1 MPTRTVFVISDHTGI
16 TAESVARS
24 LLAHFEGVTFEYQA
38 RPFTDTEAEIE
49 AIVSEVRLV
58 HQVQGLRPIIFSTLT
73 NPALSALLEQAPA
86 LVFDLFGPYLGV
98 LEAELGARVQPR
110 VGRFHSIN
118 DAGAYF
124 TRIDAV
130 DFVLATDDG
139 LGGKHYAQAEVILV
153 GVSRAGKTPTC
164 LFLGLQY
171 GIRAANYPLAEDD
184 FERLT
189 LPEPLQPYRAK
200 VFGLTIDPLHLQK
213 IRTARKPG
221 SRYATLEQCRYEVE
235 RAELLFKNN
244 GIRYFDTTTSS
255 IEEIA
260 TTIVQN
266 AGLSRRLR

>member
-1 MPTRTVFVISDHTGI
+1 MPNRTVFIVSDHTGI

-49 AIVSEVRLV
+49 AIVAEIRSV
-58 HQVQGLRPIIFSTLT
+58 HEAQGVRPIVFSTLT
-73 NPALSALLEQAPA
+73 NPALSALLERAPA
-86 LVFDLFGPYLGV
+86 LVFDLFRPYLSV
-98 LEAELGARVQPR
+98 LEAELGSHPQPR
-110 VGRFHSIN
+110 VGRFHSIG
-118 DAGAYF
+118 DAGVYF
-124 TRIDAV
+124 SRIDAV
-130 DFVLATDDG
+130 DFALATDDG
-139 LGGKHYAQAEVILV
+139 LGSKHYAQAEVILV

-171 GIRAANYPLAEDD
+171 GVRAANYPLAEGD

-189 LPEPLQPYRAK
+189 LPGVLQPFRSK
-200 VFGLTIDPLHLQK
+200 IFGLTIDPLRLHK

-221 SRYATLEQCRYEVE
+221 SRYATLEQCRYEVMQ
-235 RAELLFKNN
+235 AELLFKNN

-266 AGLSRRLR
+266 AGLARRLG